1 VESDARRQYGL
12 LWIGLGITVVGV
24 ASYLFSDPYQTTESS
39 THSQHQDDINDQAQ
53 QVQKLKQGRS
63 ERNRLTNWLGIAAM
77 TTGYMLWISSKRRVP
92 FSLLFATGLNLLNSW
107 HAIGNDE
114 EKKPTTDTNTDI
126 AIPDAEAHDQT
137 QQYASGLYSH

>member
-1 VESDARRQYGL
+1 MESDARRQYGL

-24 ASYLFSDPYQTTESS
+24 ASYLFSDPYQSTEPS
-39 THSQHQDDINDQAQ
+39 THSQNQNDIDDQAQ
-53 QVQKLKQGRS
+53 QLQKLKQRRG

-107 HAIGNDE
+107 HAIGSDE
-114 EKKPTTDTNTDI
+114 EIKPTTETNTDI
-126 AIPDAEAHDQT
+126 VTPVTEAHDQS
-137 QQYASGLYSH
+137 QKNASSLYSH